1 MLQFQPDVT
10 IPDFDEPASG
20 AGTSNNLDNS
30 NKSSPL
36 SDGLDAGA
44 ATDESDTDP
53 DMEYIEVMGHLK
65 KLSLHMMDNR
75 YFGPSSNLA
84 FMRKAFSMK
93 SEQTG
98 QEVNVKKDHWKNWQ
112 THPVRDCL

>member
-1 MLQFQPDVT
+1 
-10 IPDFDEPASG
+10 
-20 AGTSNNLDNS
+20 
-30 NKSSPL
+30 
-36 SDGLDAGA
+36 
-44 ATDESDTDP
+44 
-53 DMEYIEVMGHLK
+53 MEYIEVMGHLK

-98 QEVNVKKDHWKNWQ
+98 QEVNVKKDHWKKLADSSRKRL
-112 THPVRDCL
+112 PVISLYR